1 MLSFE
6 ITAIDLIL
14 VIAVVVL
21 LLLFVT
27 KLANSPEEIIKKSME
42 KNVKHQRQKMKYSD
56 SSNNSCVNYA
66 LNECP
71 RGFGKIRGVDD
82 DNSISERCLS
92 CYKMS
97 QCYVNV
103 KRIEA

>member
-1 MLSFE
+1 MLTFE

-14 VIAVVVL
+14 VIAVIVL
-21 LLLFVT
+21 LLLYVT
-27 KLANSPEEIIKKSME
+27 KLANSPEELIRKSME
-42 KNVKHQRQKMKYSD
+42 KNVRRESSKMKYCN
-56 SSNNSCVNYA
+56 SSNNSDVNDA

-71 RGFGKIRGVDD
+71 RGFGKIGGVGD
-82 DNSISERCLS
+82 DNSISERCFS

-103 KRIEA
+103 KKIEV

>member
-1 MLSFE
+1 MLTFE

-14 VIAVVVL
+14 VIAVIVL
-21 LLLFVT
+21 LLLYVT
-27 KLANSPEEIIKKSME
+27 KLANSPEEIIKKSVE
-42 KNVKHQRQKMKYSD
+42 KNVRSKSSQMKYSD
-56 SSNNSCVNYA
+56 RSNNSRLHDA

-71 RGFGKIRGVDD
+71 RGFGKIRGVGDD
-82 DNSISERCLS
+82 DSISERCFS